1 MNKSN
6 IQDTT
11 NTNKSRDPRRPK
23 PRGSV
28 QMYCAV
34 ALCIF
39 GMLLMGA
46 SFIVAPL
53 GEIGSSILVAYGE
66 VMTFAGALF
75 GIDYHVRQ

>member
-1 MNKSN
+1 MPMLRP
-6 IQDTT
+6 DG
-11 NTNKSRDPRRPK
+11 RRPES
-23 PRGSV
+23 REGRV

-46 SFIVAPL
+46 GFVARPL
-53 GEIGSSILVAYGE
+53 GEISPSVLVAYGE

-75 GIDYHVRQ
+75 GIDYHARRR

>member
-1 MNKSN
+1 
-6 IQDTT
+6 
-11 NTNKSRDPRRPK
+11 
-23 PRGSV
+23 
-28 QMYCAV
+28 MYCAV

-46 SFIVAPL
+46 SFVVAPL
-53 GEIGSSILVAYGE
+53 GEIGSSVLVAYGE